1 MTDVVKKPKFVP
13 VETDTETLK
22 QVVKE
27 VFSEITSEQDEQ
39 KRREGRVNK
48 ILFQGKLESGK
59 EGANTIGVSPLL
71 GSLPSTQAAALGISP
86 EKHEHKHEH
95 GHDDC
100 PSCSTGLKKLGD
112 GIEICPDCKTIVT
125 KPEAEFYICANC
137 GSPVPKSFLGTD
149 KSCPACGSNKVHKTL
164 HKK

>member
-1 MTDVVKKPKFVP
+1 MTEVVKKPKFVP

-27 VFSEITSEQDEQ
+27 VFTEITLEQDEQ
-39 KRREGRVNK
+39 KRREDRINR
-48 ILFQGKLESGK
+48 IMLQGKQESVK
-59 EGANTIGVSPLL
+59 ESTNTVGVSPLL
-71 GSLPSTQAAALGISP
+71 NSLASTPTAVLGINT

>member
-1 MTDVVKKPKFVP
+1 MPEVMKKPKFVP

-27 VFSEITSEQDEQ
+27 VFSEISTEQDEQ
-39 KRREGRVNK
+39 KKRENRVK
-48 ILFQGKLESGK
+48 TMMMQGKIESSR
-59 EGANTIGVSPLL
+59 ENPNSVGVSPLL
-71 GSLPSTQAAALGISP
+71 GSLGASQSAVLGLNP
-86 EKHEHKHEH
+86 DKHEHKHEH

-100 PSCSTGLKKLGD
+100 PSCNTGLKKLGD
-112 GIEICPDCKTIVT
+112 GIEMCPDCKTIVT
-125 KPEAEFYICANC
+125 KPEAEFYICAKC

-149 KSCPACGSNKVHKTL
+149 KSCPVCGSNKVHKTL